1 MEEDPDDLA
10 AAFFAAQAA
19 KEQQKAKLPTEDW
32 INAITTMQPVMTT
45 LGEEGAGGIT
55 PNHGTLDNAASWLV
69 TTIPNAPDQSKG
81 TVGIELNSNEC
92 HSFNLLLCDDHKKSE
107 LTSSNDLE
115 TAKEKIKQVLVQKL
129 MQECNS
135 KVGSS

>member
-32 INAITTMQPVMTT
+32 INAITTMQPV
-45 LGEEGAGGIT
+45 
-55 PNHGTLDNAASWLV
+55 NHGTLDNAASWLV
-69 TTIPNAPDQSKG
+69 TTIPNAPDQCKG